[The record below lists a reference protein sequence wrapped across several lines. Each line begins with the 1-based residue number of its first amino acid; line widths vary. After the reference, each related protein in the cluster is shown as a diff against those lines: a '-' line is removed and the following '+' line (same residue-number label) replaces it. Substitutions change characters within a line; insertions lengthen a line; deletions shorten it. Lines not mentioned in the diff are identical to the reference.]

1 MNITFLVEDQ
11 VPIKSELT
19 ELLAIFE
26 ARDILK
32 IRDLVVWQEGP
43 LKTWAVVKS
52 INLFDNVSTK
62 VELSQWNESIEVI
75 YRFDEIIGKI
85 KDSQLS

>member
-1 MNITFLVEDQ
+1 MNVTFLVEDQ

-32 IRDLVVWQEGP
+32 IRDLVV
-43 LKTWAVVKS
+43 
-52 INLFDNVSTK
+52 
-62 VELSQWNESIEVI
+62 
-75 YRFDEIIGKI
+75 
-85 KDSQLS
+85 